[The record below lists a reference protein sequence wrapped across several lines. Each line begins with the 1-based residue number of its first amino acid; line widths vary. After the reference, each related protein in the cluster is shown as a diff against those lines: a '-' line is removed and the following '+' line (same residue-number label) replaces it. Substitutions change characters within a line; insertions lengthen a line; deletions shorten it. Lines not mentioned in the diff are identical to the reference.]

1 MPHTLRR
8 TLLQASYYPCSPIA
22 LQPQPSPYTPALAV
36 ALTLTLTLTLT
47 TPSPHPNQGP
57 QVLRLCVHAL
67 CC

>member
-1 MPHTLRR
+1 MSHTLRR
-8 TLLQASYYPCSPIA
+8 TLLQASYYPFSPIA
-22 LQPQPSPYTPALAV
+22 LQPHPSPYTPALAV